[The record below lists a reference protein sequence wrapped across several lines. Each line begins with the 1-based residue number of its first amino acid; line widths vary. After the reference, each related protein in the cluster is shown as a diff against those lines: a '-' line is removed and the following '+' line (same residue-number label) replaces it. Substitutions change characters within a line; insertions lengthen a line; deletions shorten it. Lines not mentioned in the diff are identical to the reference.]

1 MASFASAFREARKS
15 LGAGKTFTWN
25 GKQYST
31 NLAEEGR
38 SSGRPKRETAPPPRP
53 ARTAPTSSPRPKSRP
68 DSTTRLTRAA
78 GAAIDRAERQSSG
91 KRGSGERSRNPIA
104 AAAAKVRAKFA
115 GTGPNARSGASA
127 RPQAATP
134 SRTASPAT
142 GRTASSMSQRERVA
156 AERAA
161 RDARRSQ

>member
-1 MASFASAFREARKS
+1 MASFASAFREARKR

-68 DSTTRLTRAA
+68 DSTTRLVKAA

-91 KRGSGERSRNPIA
+91 KRGSGERSPRSTTT
-104 AAAAKVRAKFA
+104 V
-115 GTGPNARSGASA
+115 SGASRGVN
-127 RPQAATP
+127 RPNSTTP
-134 SRTASPAT
+134 APR
-142 GRTASSMSQRERVA
+142 GRTGFVLIDEARQRRGSGSKPAKGRIARAIERLRMTP
-156 AERAA
+156 E
-161 RDARRSQ
+161 RRSQ